1 MARILVLSP
10 HPDDE
15 AIGCGGTLASHAAA
29 GDDIHVIYLT
39 SGERGSRVLKPRE
52 AAYLREK
59 EAEAA
64 AGVLGVAGIEF
75 WREPDCALMATAS
88 LVRRVGDVIRIF
100 APDYLYTTHIAESH
114 SDHRAATRMAIG
126 ALRGLPR
133 PWPVMR
139 LFEVWTP
146 LQRYDFVQDISGHMG
161 PKILAVRCYA
171 SQCANLRYDEA
182 AAALNRYRGAMH
194 NEGGGEYAEA
204 FLEIREAA
212 ENSSGVAASQL
223 LERRLAGTERGAG
236 PGVCK
241 T

>member
-15 AIGCGGTLASHAAA
+15 AIGCGGTLCRHAMA

-39 SGERGSRVLKPRE
+39 SGERGSALPGPRDT
-52 AAYLREK
+52 AQLREK
-59 EAEAA
+59 EAEASA
-64 AGVLGVAGIEF
+64 AVLGVAGIEF
-75 WREPDCALMATAS
+75 WREPDGALMASAS
-88 LVRRVGDVIRIF
+88 LVRRVADAMRAFG
-100 APDYLYTTHIAESH
+100 PDFLYTTHVAESH
-114 SDHRAATRMAIG
+114 SDHRAASRLAMG

-133 PWPVMR
+133 PWPVVR

-146 LQRYDFVQDISGHMG
+146 LQRYDFMQDISQQMRT
-161 PKILAVRCYA
+161 KILAVRCYA

-194 NEGGGEYAEA
+194 NEGGGEFAEA
-204 FLEIREAA
+204 FLEIREPAA
-212 ENSSGVAASQL
+212 KRAGNFASQL
-223 LERRLAGTERGAG
+223 LERRLAAPEHGAG

>member
-15 AIGCGGTLASHAAA
+15 AIGCGGTLASHAAD

-39 SGERGSRVLKPRE
+39 SGEHGSTVLTPRE
-52 AAYLREK
+52 AAYLRER

-64 AGVLGVAGIEF
+64 AGVLGVAGLEF
-75 WREPDCALMATAS
+75 WREPDGALMATAS
-88 LVRRVGDVIRIF
+88 LVRRVADVIRIF

-114 SDHRAATRMAIG
+114 SDHRAASRLAIG

-139 LFEVWTP
+139 MFEVWTP
-146 LQRYDFVQDISGHMG
+146 LQRFDVVQDISSQMAA
-161 PKILAVRCYA
+161 KMLAVRCYA

-182 AAALNRYRGAMH
+182 SAALNRYRGAMH

-204 FLEIREAA
+204 FIEIREAA
-212 ENSSGVAASQL
+212 EKASGGAASQL
-223 LERRLAGTERGAG
+223 LDRRLAGAEHGAG

>member
-1 MARILVLSP
+1 M
-10 HPDDE
+10 
-15 AIGCGGTLASHAAA
+15 
-29 GDDIHVIYLT
+29 LT
-39 SGERGSRVLKPRE
+39 PRE
-52 AAYLREK
+52 AAYLRER

-64 AGVLGVAGIEF
+64 AGALGVAGIEF
-75 WREPDCALMATAS
+75 WREPDGALLATAP
-88 LVRRVGDVIRIF
+88 LVRRVADVIRIF

-114 SDHRAATRMAIG
+114 TDHRAAPRMAIG
-126 ALRGLPR
+126 ALRDLPR

-139 LFEVWTP
+139 MFEVWTP
-146 LQRYDFVQDISGHMG
+146 MQRYDFVQDISSQMAA
-161 PKILAVRCYA
+161 KMLAVRCYA

-204 FLEIREAA
+204 FLEIRETA
-212 ENSSGVAASQL
+212 EKQSGGAASQL
-223 LERRLAGTERGAG
+223 LERRLAGAEHGAG

>member
-39 SGERGSRVLKPRE
+39 SGERGSRVLTPRE

-75 WREPDCALMATAS
+75 WREPDGALMATAS
-88 LVRRVGDVIRIF
+88 VIRRVADVIRIF

-126 ALRGLPR
+126 ALRGLPK

-146 LQRYDFVQDISGHMG
+146 LQRYDFVQDISAQMG
-161 PKILAVRCYA
+161 AKILAVRCYA

-194 NEGGGEYAEA
+194 NEGAGEYAEA

-212 ENSSGVAASQL
+212 EKTSGVVASQL
-223 LERRLAGTERGAG
+223 LERRLAGAEHGAG
-236 PGVCK
+236 PGVCN

>member
-10 HPDDE
+10 HPNDE

-29 GDDIHVIYLT
+29 GDDIHVVYLT
-39 SGERGSRVLKPRE
+39 SGERNSRGLGPRE
-52 AAYLREK
+52 AAYLRER

-64 AGVLGVAGIEF
+64 AGALGVAGIEF
-75 WREPDCALMATAS
+75 WREPDGALMATAS
-88 LVRRVGDVIRIF
+88 LARRIADVIRIF

-114 SDHRAATRMAIG
+114 SDHRAAARMAIG

-146 LQRYDFVQDISGHMG
+146 LQRYDFVQDISCHMG
-161 PKILAVRCYA
+161 PKMLAVRCYA

-204 FLEIREAA
+204 FLEIRDAA
-212 ENSSGVAASQL
+212 EKSGGNVASQL
-223 LERRLAGTERGAG
+223 LERRLVGAEHGAG

>member
-15 AIGCGGTLASHAAA
+15 AIGCGGTLSAHAEA

-39 SGERGSRVLKPRE
+39 SGELGSRVLGPRE

-75 WREPDCALMATAS
+75 WREPDGTLTATPALI
-88 LVRRVGDVIRIF
+88 RRVADVIRIF

-114 SDHRAATRMAIG
+114 SDHRAASRMAIG

-133 PWPVMR
+133 PWPVLR

-146 LQRYDFVQDISGHMG
+146 LQRYDFVQDISRRMG

-171 SQCANLRYDEA
+171 SQCANLRFDEA

-204 FLEIREAA
+204 FLEIRDMAA
-212 ENSSGVAASQL
+212 KQTGDATSQL
-223 LERRLAGTERGAG
+223 LERRLARAEHGTG